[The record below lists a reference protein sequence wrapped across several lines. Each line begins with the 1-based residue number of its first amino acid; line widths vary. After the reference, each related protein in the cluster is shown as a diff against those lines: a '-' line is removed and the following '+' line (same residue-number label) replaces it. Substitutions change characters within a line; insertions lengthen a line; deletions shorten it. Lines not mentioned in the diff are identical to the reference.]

1 MRGQIDGILTMNGDK
16 YYDYGKMYQSI
27 LGYDLILNGN
37 IVNTE
42 YLERMKDLFLK
53 KSESIGLNI
62 NYLSAVT
69 RSLIFGTI
77 PFIEKRETKDRVWK
91 FIKSI

>member
-1 MRGQIDGILTMNGDK
+1 
-16 YYDYGKMYQSI
+16 
-27 LGYDLILNGN
+27 
-37 IVNTE
+37 
-42 YLERMKDLFLK
+42 MKDLFLK
-53 KSESIGLNI
+53 KCKMIGLNI